1 MARRRSSRGA
11 LGPLAAAARPFV
23 LLAGLLLAW
32 AGLDPALIDP
42 PRFLTLAP
50 ERIDERFT
58 RCGPG
63 RGHACVI
70 DGDTFKLGKRK
81 IRIVGIDAP
90 EIHGQCPAETV
101 LAERATR
108 KLQTLLN
115 QGPFTMTGRVGDM
128 QDRYGRDLRTIERVR
143 RDGTVQSFAD
153 EMRQA
158 GLAHRYTG
166 FKWGWC

>member
-1 MARRRSSRGA
+1 MARRAS
-11 LGPLAAAARPFV
+11 LLTFAARPFV
-23 LLAGLLLAW
+23 LLGGLLAAW
-32 AGLDPALIDP
+32 AGLDPALVDP
-42 PRFLTLAP
+42 PSFLALAP
-50 ERIDERFT
+50 EPVNEHFT
-58 RCGPG
+58 RCGPR
-63 RGHACVI
+63 RGHACVV

-90 EIHGQCPAETV
+90 EVHGQCPAEIA
-101 LAERATR
+101 LAERATA
-108 KLQTLLN
+108 KLQGLLN

-128 QDRYGRDLRTIERVR
+128 QDRYGRDLRTIERVER
-143 RDGTVQSFAD
+143 GGHVQSIAE